1 MIFCRNKCVFV
12 YYIHLSCNK
21 TALPVRLQVREK
33 QNLSPSLRVLKQ
45 NQTFLAGGEYR
56 KTESEKES
64 KERKKKNTMKCIEQW
79 QHDEVHV
86 LNLFVTRL
94 DS

>member
-21 TALPVRLQVREK
+21 KALPVRLQVREK

-56 KTESEKES
+56 KTENEKES
-64 KERKKKNTMKCIEQW
+64 KERKKKHHEMHRAVVARRGACPES
-79 QHDEVHV
+79 
-86 LNLFVTRL
+86 FR
-94 DS
+94 DSS